1 MKEVYILS
9 DGTSVDISGY
19 SQFEKTKFL
28 LDNPNAKKSKNT
40 ANGAST
46 VLKKKKAPSTDSSS
60 EKSSSVSKSKFR
72 LANDEDLEA
81 YKKTQ
86 KTKPTYGF
94 TQKQSNVY
102 EDYYNLKQQ
111 NAEQV
116 TEAKKKEDDY
126 KYISQLD
133 KADEK
138 KEMSPVFSNDKNID
152 ANNLRLQ
159 TEEEFQ
165 KEQFKTQNPRYY
177 HFNKLT
183 KDKLELDNNL
193 KKAISEG
200 YVTEEDINKL
210 GVYNEGEV
218 SSKLYTQKEVT
229 EAEKKVNFFRS
240 KLPYEVE
247 ASLDLDKMD
256 KEFKYIDDY
265 DEGDDFVSSMFNVQ
279 DLANIGV
286 NDKDFNGFLLAK
298 GYKDDINR
306 FKELELDE
314 STYGNNYNPKLA
326 WEKRKVQYLN
336 LYLND
341 QIQRDIKKQKF
352 DFIKN
357 KSQEEGKIFDFS
369 LADYHGFKYK
379 PNKNLIDKIKN
390 YGEFLKKEAPEL
402 VAAME
407 EVDRKNSQNYT
418 ALVESKGNVGA
429 GKFTLDLL
437 KNGWDG
443 FTRTVNSFG
452 ASLYDVIIPGDF
464 GEGVAESM
472 RLGQEIYDFKEGE
485 NFRYVTA
492 RGYKT
497 TVEGVDYIYNN
508 SNGRIYDITNK
519 LDVTN
524 ILTEKQ
530 KEDISNKAFKE
541 GNRDTSFSYT
551 GTAYQGATVIGD
563 LVFQLALTRSF
574 GNTLSAAGG
583 FTEGAGV
590 LGKTKSYLKSV
601 PIARSMSES
610 VIAQST
616 LGFTRGYEDTLK
628 AAREAGIE
636 DNKAKELASIASIE
650 TGIWYA
656 LTAPI
661 NPQTKATDLLF
672 GKARNEVI
680 EQVINAYVNTGKKGF
695 IETLRGFGKNLLDI
709 SGEGLAEVIQENVQQ
724 VGETYVIN
732 KDVNRLAGQQIL
744 QDSMSLQDFM
754 DTTILSFV
762 AGAVIPGAGVA
773 ATQIKKSTRE
783 MLGMQ
788 GVDRFNALGALA
800 YNKKKVSDFLSKQ
813 VIEGLYTQQQVDDL
827 LSEIDAYSSSINTM
841 PQNISAEAAED
852 ILDDVVTL
860 SKLEQQKKQTDK
872 SFHAPIDEQIDEVRS
887 RIERRYYDD
896 ITAKRTSTIKKA
908 IQEGKVSNLE
918 YREFENEQ
926 DIIDTL
932 VSEFNYDESEAE
944 QMASN
949 PGFILTEENL
959 EDKLS
964 DEKFFKGKKFIFIN
978 NAMAAEM
985 SQFSV
990 GKHEFLHG
998 LIYETIKGDRES
1010 QILLGRALAGEIL
1023 GMHQEIMQGMRGGN
1037 AAPEGFL
1044 KRFSEYVNKY
1054 SELINNQKILLQRGS
1069 INEEQYKNN
1078 VDTFLGNQWEEVLTL
1093 YSDAIDNGSVVFDDD
1108 IFTRIGDVIR
1118 RVLQRLGVKNIE
1130 FNSGRDVYNFIKDY
1144 NRSIEKGNF
1153 GGSIAK
1159 LSTSK
1164 AKVNKESLRAQVD
1177 KNKKPSAAKPKP
1189 VVNPDIRDNEFT
1201 TDAKF
1206 SLKSDRIDPEKFKR
1220 EVNAFYNK
1228 NKWADSNYLDSILY
1242 EILDKYD
1249 ITIKQK
1255 AKGYGYSYLPDY
1267 SEEDMVA
1274 ETQVGLIN
1282 VIRNFNKEFFEL
1294 REEYKKEL
1302 VASGLKEGTP
1312 AFNEKLEEKDLK
1324 GYKGKKGV
1332 VKENNDL
1339 NAYINSL
1346 LKFKMMDA
1354 LKTGSVTSKQYNDDI
1369 DSEFFKQSSIE
1380 GFDYEESEDMLD
1392 DIDSLLDEKQEY
1404 ELEQSKLAILL
1415 KDPIFGFTDEDG
1427 NPIDIE
1433 TIPFGI
1439 DYVQNVDDP
1448 VIPANKKLKKATD
1461 PDEIKALE
1469 AQLKKLKRGLEL
1481 ESKGQLTPEEKEELK
1496 ILKSFKSFSMSKLVM
1511 ENTYEAFSTIGR
1523 PSKIISEEIAAE
1535 IRKSPN
1541 IQTLE
1546 YRNFKEKVAVLAT
1559 TLSRRMTFKNSI
1571 ELERFMYN
1579 NWETIYNVINNPTDP
1594 VTGESTYTAKKLPPR
1609 LKQLD
1614 ADGNFIKR
1622 KDINRATFL
1631 QSYFRDEDVRRIIE
1645 KHSKNSRSELSQ
1657 LEEVE
1662 LNENTGKGLSQ
1673 NAHFDRRTA
1682 LIEMFGDV
1690 LVLQEAR
1697 RLLRDDVFLESIK
1710 ERNVNLYNDL
1720 KDDIKREA
1728 ILNNMAKGKSD
1739 IVKYSLRFIPENEVD
1754 RTTKKRVV
1762 SEKAIK
1768 ESIIS
1773 VSNNPI
1779 NKLLNP
1785 SSIED
1790 VVKYSLK
1797 DLTSKKLEGYNKK
1810 FENHYKEVERAGK
1823 FTSKESRDKWF
1834 EREKKDYVKALML
1847 SDLKDQTP
1855 GTKLHTLNSFEE
1867 IQKEVERRVVSMIV
1881 SMEASNNA
1889 SQERI
1894 DLGLAA
1900 VPIYLYTGADI
1911 NMEGLSES
1919 EIDIKKEEIR
1929 RIRAEQEFMLGEAVN
1944 LIESDSSYNNQ
1955 RYKYNIFYTYLY
1967 LEDILSNR
1975 YDLDYKNKQ
1984 IQRKKFKQSDYS
1996 RTRLPINVPNK
2007 ELFKE
2012 SLDIFYDSDTL
2023 YPLAG
2028 YNLYKIEIEDETI
2041 EKWNK
2046 ERLFLPSLSGGHKA
2060 FKFDQSNNEDDH
2072 FSLHMFAS
2080 RNNESQWCTG
2090 QAIFYADQQLSEG
2103 DFYIITDKDYKP
2115 VIAVRMETN
2124 EETGNI
2130 KIGEIVGIH
2139 KSKVNTQESQ
2149 IINKEEIPLLAEFY
2163 NELVSKEKDSK
2174 KETADISLVLN
2185 NVDNIMKY
2193 EETRDVSF
2201 VNDKAAFAKQASEF
2215 TRATI
2220 KIYNKINFNKE
2231 LNKVRSAVTN
2241 VKGISEISEF
2251 KDYGDELELVVGIN
2265 DDITIVDDQ
2274 FQGDVIEHLRSITD
2288 IGESV
2293 IEAGSESSEDA
2304 DNFSLRIENNTDYI
2318 AALSLDNIVD
2328 VSQLMDLTFNGFL
2341 SHRFENLKKAGVVF
2355 FDGFPDNGTY
2365 FLTTKRNAEFEMVD
2379 FALQVMEEDSFIYL
2393 SRETI
2398 SAQIANIIIKEGS
2411 AEEVYVKAQ
2420 NIQTNKAYLS
2430 GSFYGFLNGTV
2441 REIELERSKWI
2452 GLDLKGNLDK
2462 LTISLQ
2468 PNEDG
2473 DVDFDFD
2480 KTFISFT
2487 EGKKGK
2493 NLILKADSKS
2503 IENKKLL
2510 TDLVNS
2516 DLIKNFD
2523 NVYLASF
2530 NYNSTNY
2537 EITIKQDGKLNS
2549 ATGDIKFSLAEQN
2562 NAKSSEYLENL
2573 KLEDQ
2578 LFVSRII
2585 DNAVTKARNISK
2597 NPITFKVPSLKGM
2610 NDKARSFFLI
2620 DKVADGYNDFEF
2632 LNKEDSKGKLTQSV
2646 LNVSDIKFSLA
2657 SGNAN
2662 YNSDLEVAMNE
2673 IIQENRNVDV
2683 NKKYSPETAKNIGK
2697 NIGRYEVWVPPSDDD
2712 FLGLIYRLAEGKGEK
2727 GEKQLEFFDEALIK
2741 PYSDAM
2747 LNLMHERQQMYR
2759 DWTNLINKK
2768 YKGISKRL
2776 KQDSGYGGYTIDQAI
2791 RVWLWDRAGYEVPG
2805 LDAKDLFHLKQIVRK
2820 DKELR
2825 DFATDVAYI
2834 SKQPNGYTEPDHNW
2848 GFGSIVSDI
2857 HNEVQKANR
2866 KKYLEHWQHNVDKI
2880 FSKDNLSKIEAIY
2893 GRQYVKALNNILGRM
2908 KSGSNR
2914 AEGGSDTFINWL
2926 NGATGVT
2933 MFFNMRSGVLQ
2944 TISMLNFLNTGD
2956 NNPIKVGA
2964 RMLDVKQFNED
2975 FFTLW
2980 NSDYLKDRR
2989 SNLMSDIAEAELAQ
3003 AMNDPRNKS
3012 VLDKFKA
3019 ANAWILKQGF
3029 APTRIADSF
3038 AIAFGGASFYR
3049 NRINTYINQGDTK
3062 EDARKKAMRDLYET
3076 SEMSQQ
3082 SADVS
3087 KISMNQASTKGRLI
3101 FAFQNTPLQYSRLIT
3116 RAAIDIVK
3124 GRGDFKTN
3132 VAKII
3137 YYSVIQNA
3145 LFNILQNA
3153 LFSMMFDD
3161 EDEQKAQNMSGSM
3174 RAINGGMDSLL
3185 RGSGLTGAAISV
3197 IKNMAIKWYEVH
3209 GDPKGGGEILV
3220 EAANISP
3227 PIGIKARKLMKTYK
3241 TVEYN
3246 FDEIRYKGFSI
3257 DNRYALEATATI
3269 TTAVL
3274 NAPVDRV
3281 YQKVENLHD
3290 ATVGDF
3296 EIWQRIALALGYS
3309 KWNLGEGQKGKGL
3322 EPTGNGTIRQPEL
3335 VQDGLNQ
3342 PDLQQ

>member
-1 MKEVYILS
+1 MEEVYILS

-72 LANDEDLEA
+72 LANDEDFEA
-81 YKKTQ
+81 YRKTQ
-86 KTKPTYGF
+86 PNKPTYGVS
-94 TQKQSNVY
+94 K
-102 EDYYNLKQQ
+102 KAP
-111 NAEQV
+111 NAYS
-116 TEAKKKEDDY
+116 DFY
-126 KYISQLD
+126 SL
-133 KADEK
+133 
-138 KEMSPVFSNDKNID
+138 
-152 ANNLRLQ
+152 
-159 TEEEFQ
+159 
-165 KEQFKTQNPRYY
+165 KEQTAEPVTTETLSYNQKSNEDFISNIQEKNPRY
-177 HFNKLT
+177 FGIKKLAPEEVESDVNIQNAISSGYLT
-183 KDKLELDNNL
+183 QDDLVKAGVRKSDTPLSSTNTISQKELD
-193 KKAISEG
+193 AA
-200 YVTEEDINKL
+200 V
-210 GVYNEGEV
+210 
-218 SSKLYTQKEVT
+218 
-229 EAEKKVNFFRS
+229 KKVNMFRTKKPNEIEATFDVM
-240 KLPYEVE
+240 KLNSPYIYE
-247 ASLDLDKMD
+247 
-256 KEFKYIDDY
+256 DY
-265 DEGDDFVSSMFNVQ
+265 DEGDNFASTLYNQ
-279 DLANIGV
+279 DNLMSRNI
-286 NDKDFNGFLLAK
+286 NMSDFNGFLTEK
-298 GYKDDINR
+298 GYKDDLKK
-306 FKELELDE
+306 FKELGLDE
-314 STYGNNYNPKLA
+314 SSYGTGYDPKFNI
-326 WEKRKVQYLN
+326 EKRKIQYLN
-336 LYLND
+336 MYIND
-341 QIQRDIKKQKF
+341 QIQRDIKKQKLDYEKKYGVDPDLAGVKF
-352 DFIKN
+352 KPGKWAANMDLSN
-357 KSQEEGKIFDFS
+357 YQELLKQE
-369 LADYHGFKYK
+369 A
-379 PNKNLIDKIKN
+379 PNLTAKMVEIDEKNLNN
-390 YGEFLKKEAPEL
+390 YEKL
-402 VAAME
+402 V
-407 EVDRKNSQNYT
+407 K
-418 ALVESKGNVGA
+418 SKGNVGA
-429 GKFTLDLL
+429 GEFMGSVLE
-437 KNGWDG
+437 NGWNG
-443 FTRTVNSFG
+443 LSGAINSFS
-452 ASLYDVIIPGDF
+452 ASVYGLLPGDYF
-464 GEGVAESM
+464 EGVSESIREKTSIEEM
-472 RLGQEIYDFKEGE
+472 LNGD
-485 NFRYVTA
+485 NLRYVTA
-492 RGYKT
+492 DGYKT
-497 TVEGVDYIYNN
+497 TVDGIEYIAG
-508 SNGRIYDITNK
+508 SGGQVF
-519 LDVTN
+519 DVTN
-524 ILTEKQ
+524 KVNVSNILPKERLESISEK
-530 KEDISNKAFKE
+530 ARRE
-541 GNRDTSFSYT
+541 GVRDKSMSAL
-551 GTAYQGATVIGD
+551 GTAYQSAEVVGD
-563 LVFQLALTRSF
+563 LVFQLALTRGT
-574 GNTLSAAGG
+574 GNGMKAIGG
-583 FTEGAGV
+583 FTEGLGV
-590 LGKTKSYLKSV
+590 LGKTKGFLRSV
-601 PIARSMSES
+601 PLKRSIAEAT
-610 VIAQST
+610 IAQST
-616 LGFTRGYEDTLK
+616 LGFSKGYEDTLK
-628 AAREAGIE
+628 AAREAGIRDSE
-636 DNKAKELASIASIE
+636 AKELASLASME
-650 TGIWYA
+650 TGAWYA
-656 LTAPI
+656 MTAWI
-661 NPQTKATDLLF
+661 NPQSKTTDLLF
-672 GKARNEVI
+672 GKAKNEVL
-680 EQVINAYVNTGKKGF
+680 ENALNAYAQNGKKGF
-695 IETLRGFGKNLLDI
+695 LNTLRGYGKGFLNI
-709 SGEGLAEVIQENVQQ
+709 SGEGFAELIQENIQQ
-724 VGETYVIN
+724 AGETFVVN
-732 KDVNRLAGQQIL
+732 RDVNELAGQEL
-744 QDSMSLQDFM
+744 LKDTMSLQDFM
-754 DTTILSFV
+754 DTSILSFV
-762 AGAVIPGAGVA
+762 AGSLIPGAGA
-773 ATQIKKSTRE
+773 ANTQVKKSMRQL
-783 MLGMQ
+783 LGMQ
-788 GVDRFNALGALA
+788 GVDRFNALNTLA
-800 YNKKKVSDFLSKQ
+800 VNKQKVSDLLSKQ
-813 VIEGLYTQQQVDDL
+813 VVDGLYTQEQVENIL
-827 LSEIDAYSSSINTM
+827 GEIDAYSSSINKI
-841 PQNISAEAAED
+841 PKDISADAAED
-852 ILDDVVTL
+852 ILEDVSTL
-860 SKLEQQKKQTDK
+860 SKLEQSKKEVDK
-872 SFHAPIDEQIDEVRS
+872 SFHGPIDEQIDEVRS

-896 ITAKRTSTIKKA
+896 VTAKRTSTIKKA
-908 IQEGKVSNLE
+908 IQEGKAGNLE
-918 YREFENEQ
+918 YREFDNEQ
-926 DIIDTL
+926 DMINTL
-932 VSEFNYDESEAE
+932 VSEFNYSQSDAE

-949 PGFILTEENL
+949 PGFILTEDNL
-959 EDKLS
+959 KDKLPE
-964 DEKFFKGKKFIFIN
+964 EKFVKGKKVIFIN

-998 LIYETIKGDRES
+998 LIYETVKGDKES

-1023 GMHQEIMQGMRGGN
+1023 GMHQEIVEGRRDGV
-1037 AAPEGFL
+1037 AAPKGFL
-1044 KRFSEYVNKY
+1044 KRFSQYVNKY
-1054 SELINNQKILLQRGS
+1054 SSLINNQKILLERGS
-1069 INEEQYKNN
+1069 ITEEQYKNN

-1144 NRSIEKGNF
+1144 NRSIEKGSF

-1177 KNKKPSAAKPKP
+1177 KNKKPSAAKPQP
-1189 VVNPDIRDNEFT
+1189 VVNPDRRDNEFT

-1228 NKWADSNYLDSILY
+1228 NKWADANYLDSILY

-1404 ELEQSKLAILL
+1404 ELEQSKLAVLL

-1469 AQLKKLKRGLEL
+1469 AQLRKLKRGLEL
-1481 ESKGQLTPEEKEELK
+1481 ESKGELTPDEKEELK

-1579 NWETIYNVINNPTDP
+1579 NWETIYNVVNNPTDP

-1622 KDINRATFL
+1622 KDINRAIFL

-1645 KHSKNSRSELSQ
+1645 KHSKNSRLELSQ

-1697 RLLRDDVFLESIK
+1697 RLLRDEAFLESIK
-1710 ERNVNLYNDL
+1710 DRNVNLYNDL

-1728 ILNNMAKGKSD
+1728 VLNNMAKGKSE

-1762 SEKAIK
+1762 SEKAIQ

-1773 VSNNPI
+1773 ISNNPI

-1785 SSIED
+1785 SSIDD

-1810 FENHYKEVERAGK
+1810 FENHYKEVERK
-1823 FTSKESRDKWF
+1823 NQFPNKESRDKWF

-1847 SDLKDQTP
+1847 SDLKDQVP
-1855 GTKLHTLNSFEE
+1855 GTKLHTLKSFEE
-1867 IQKEVERRVVSMIV
+1867 VTKEVEKRVDFMILSMTSDADEEGV
-1881 SMEASNNA
+1881 E
-1889 SQERI
+1889 
-1894 DLGLAA
+1894 LGLGYA
-1900 VPIYLYTGADI
+1900 PIYLYTGADV

-1919 EIDIKKEEIR
+1919 EINIKKEEIR
-1929 RIRAEQEFMLGEAVN
+1929 NVRLQQSYMLREVVN
-1944 LIESDSSYNNQ
+1944 LIQDQNSP
-1955 RYKYNIFYTYLY
+1955 RNIFYTYLF
-1967 LEDILSNR
+1967 LEDVLSNR
-1975 YDLDYKNKQ
+1975 YDLDYKNKN
-1984 IQRKKFKQSDYS
+1984 IQRKKFKQSDYA
-1996 RTRLPINVPNK
+1996 RTRLPINLPIKSFLN
-2007 ELFKE
+2007 E

-2023 YPLAG
+2023 YPLAA
-2028 YNLYKIEIEDETI
+2028 YNIYKVEKEPTFIEE
-2041 EKWNK
+2041 WNK
-2046 ERLFLPSLSGGHKA
+2046 ERMFLPKLSNEHMA
-2060 FKFDQSNNEDDH
+2060 FKFDQSSNRDDQ
-2072 FSLHMFAS
+2072 FSLHLFTS
-2080 RNNESQWCTG
+2080 KNNESKWCTG
-2090 QAIFYADQQLSEG
+2090 QAFVYAEQQLSRG
-2103 DFYIITDKDYKP
+2103 DFYIISDKDYKP

-2124 EETGNI
+2124 EKTGNI
-2130 KIGEIVGIH
+2130 KIGEIVGTHDIGD
-2139 KSKVNTQESQ
+2139 NEQR
-2149 IINKEEIPLLAEFY
+2149 INKEEIPLLAEFY
-2163 NELVSKEKDSK
+2163 SELILKEKDSK
-2174 KETADISLVLN
+2174 KEVQDISLILN
-2185 NVDNIMKY
+2185 NVDNILKY
-2193 EETRDVSF
+2193 DDNSDNYF
-2201 VNDKAAFAKQASEF
+2201 
-2215 TRATI
+2215 
-2220 KIYNKINFNKE
+2220 INNKE
-2231 LNKVRSAVTN
+2231 VFNEQAINYVSTTVKLYNSRDFIRKLNSIRFSVTG
-2241 VKGISEISEF
+2241 VKSISEIAEF
-2251 KDYGDELELVVGIN
+2251 EDYGEELEVVVGIN
-2265 DDITIVDDQ
+2265 DNVTIVDDE
-2274 FQGDVIEHLRSITD
+2274 FRGDVIEYLRSIND
-2288 IGESV
+2288 IAQSA
-2293 IEAGSESSEDA
+2293 IDAGSQSSDDA
-2304 DNFSLRIENNTDYI
+2304 SAFSLRIENNTGNI
-2318 AALSLDNIVD
+2318 AALSLDNLVD
-2328 VSQLMDLTFNGFL
+2328 VGQLMNLTFHGF
-2341 SHRFENLKKAGVVF
+2341 SAHRFENLEKTGPVTF
-2355 FDGFPDNGTY
+2355 NTIPEDGAY
-2365 FLTTKRNAEFEMVD
+2365 VLTTKPDAELELINFNLSMDE
-2379 FALQVMEEDSFIYL
+2379 AYTQAYL
-2393 SRETI
+2393 SREKI
-2398 SAQIANIIIKEGS
+2398 STYRMEISVQEDS
-2411 AEEVYVKAQ
+2411 AFPVYVRAG
-2420 NIQTNKAYLS
+2420 NIKSRIVNLQGNS
-2430 GSFYGFLNGTV
+2430 RVFLNEAAKVVVLEKSSNST
-2441 REIELERSKWI
+2441 INLKDDLER
-2452 GLDLKGNLDK
+2452 
-2462 LTISLQ
+2462 LTIYL
-2468 PNEDG
+2468 EEEETG
-2473 DVDFDFD
+2473 DFDFN
-2480 KTFISFT
+2480 KINTVFPK
-2487 EGKKGK
+2487 GKKGDVLNIK
-2493 NLILKADSKS
+2493 ARAKAVENEEFLI
-2503 IENKKLL
+2503 N
-2510 TDLVNS
+2510 LVNS
-2516 DLIKNFD
+2516 KLIENFD
-2523 NVYLASF
+2523 TVYLTSLFGEDA
-2530 NYNSTNY
+2530 NY
-2537 EITIKQDGKLNS
+2537 EVMIKENGKLNS
-2549 ATGDIKFSLAEQN
+2549 AADDVKFSLAEEN

-2597 NPITFKVPSLKGM
+2597 NPITFKVPNLKGM

-2620 DKVADGYNDFEF
+2620 DKVADGYNNFEF
-2632 LNKEDSKGKLTQSV
+2632 LNKEDSKGELTQSV
-2646 LNVSDIKFSLA
+2646 LNASDIKFSLA
-2657 SGNAN
+2657 SENAD

-2697 NIGRYEVWVPPSDDD
+2697 NIGKYEVWVPSADDD
-2712 FLGLIYRLAEGKGEK
+2712 FLGLVYRLAEGKGKK
-2727 GEKQLEFFDEALIK
+2727 GEKQLEFFNETLIK

-2776 KQDSGYGGYTIDQAI
+2776 KQDSGYGGYTIDQAV
-2791 RVWLWDRAGYEVPG
+2791 RVWLWDKAGYEVPG

-2893 GRQYVKALNNILGRM
+2893 GREYIKALNNILGRM

-2914 AEGGSDTFINWL
+2914 AEGGSDTFMNWL

-2944 TISMLNFLNTGD
+2944 TMSMLNYLNTGD
-2956 NNPIKVGA
+2956 NNPVKVGA

-3012 VLDKFKA
+3012 VMDKFKA

-3029 APTRIADSF
+3029 APTRLADSF

-3049 NRINTYINQGDTK
+3049 NRINTYIKQGDTE

-3076 SEMSQQ
+3076 TEMSQQ

-3116 RAAIDIVK
+3116 RAAIDIAK

-3132 VAKII
+3132 IAKIV

-3145 LFNILQNA
+3145 LFNIMQNA
-3153 LFSMMFDD
+3153 LFAVMFDD
-3161 EDEQKAQNMSGSM
+3161 EDEQKAENMSGTM
-3174 RAINGGMDSLL
+3174 RAINGSMDSLL

-3209 GDPKGGGEILV
+3209 GDPKQGGEVLV
-3220 EAANISP
+3220 EALNISP
-3227 PIGIKARKLMKTYK
+3227 PIGIKARKLMKAYK
-3241 TVEYN
+3241 AVEYN
-3246 FDEIRYKGFSI
+3246 ADEIKYKGFSI
-3257 DNRYALEATATI
+3257 DNRYALEAV
-3269 TTAVL
+3269 TTVTSAAL
-3274 NAPVDRV
+3274 NTPVDRV
-3281 YQKVENLHD
+3281 YQKVDNLHD
-3290 ATVGDF
+3290 ATFGDF
-3296 EIWQRIALALGYS
+3296 ETWQRFALVFGYS
-3309 KWNLGEGQKGKGL
+3309 KWNLGEGQRGKGL

-3342 PDLQQ
+3342 PDLEQ